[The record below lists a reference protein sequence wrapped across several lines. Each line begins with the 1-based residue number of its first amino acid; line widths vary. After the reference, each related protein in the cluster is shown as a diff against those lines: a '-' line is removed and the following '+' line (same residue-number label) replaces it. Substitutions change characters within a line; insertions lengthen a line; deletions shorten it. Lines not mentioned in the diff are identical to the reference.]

1 MEQDHMIILGLLA
14 LVALMVMKHSHRDEM
29 PKQFVRYKPNDVFFP
44 VQLPGEIGLA
54 TVQSNYPGEV
64 YTGPPRAHIRSHSDK
79 YIGKS
84 QNVVQHIRYDN
95 KPGMFAGMFSGQ
107 PKQHIR
113 YDGPFDGCGGSGAP
127 PCP

>member
-29 PKQFVRYKPNDVFFP
+29 PKQFVRYKPNFP
-44 VQLPGEIGLA
+44 TGTGYE
-54 TVQSNYPGEV
+54 TTSSNYPGEV
-64 YTGPPRAHIRSHSDK
+64 YNGPPRAHIRSHSDK